1 MSMDAAGTATI
12 RLTRATSTSSTPS
25 PSATTAPA
33 FKGLDLFPVDTP
45 PSSGFILDGIEN
57 NAFEFHPSKRSLSS
71 RQVYVML
78 YNIQNRLG
86 LMKGMD
92 GGWSIAASKQML
104 EMLKKSK
111 NRNKQSASSSSAPLA
126 ITDKDQV
133 MAIED
138 QKEETDEDKE
148 TVKAKS
154 DDSSDDGESSRG
166 DTSSDETSENDGS
179 LSTASTPSPVDLSTW
194 TSDWHDTYVCAL
206 DLVTPRMVQNSPKKK
221 RIMNKVLRT
230 IKKAK
235 TKFESL

>member
-92 GGWSIAASKQML
+92 GGWSITASKQML

-111 NRNKQSASSSSAPLA
+111 NRNKQPASSSSAPLA
-126 ITDKDQV
+126 ITDKDLRT
-133 MAIED
+133 
-138 QKEETDEDKE
+138 KRKKRTR
-148 TVKAKS
+148 T
-154 DDSSDDGESSRG
+154 RR
-166 DTSSDETSENDGS
+166 
-179 LSTASTPSPVDLSTW
+179 LSKPSPT
-194 TSDWHDTYVCAL
+194 TH
-206 DLVTPRMVQNSPKKK
+206 RMMVRAAGAIPA
-221 RIMNKVLRT
+221 RT
-230 IKKAK
+230 RQVRMTAA
-235 TKFESL
+235 